1 MFSGLAIDTP
11 LCKHSVNT
19 VSKLSWQG
27 GADAFVSC
35 NAETWCSGD
44 HFPMCY
50 DMHTI
55 AYKIIVAGR
64 HSKPFPGAHIHA
76 CIHTYIHTYIH
87 IIMHIIHTSRQRF
100 QQYNSLGGPRAGS
113 HQSPSPASW
122 ATKLLE
128 ATTCAFPLGL
138 ASSAPVARS
147 ADMQAVTTY

>member
-11 LCKHSVNT
+11 LCKHSVNA

-35 NAETWCSGD
+35 NAETWCSDD

-64 HSKPFPGAHIHA
+64 HSKPFPGAHTHA
-76 CIHTYIHTYIH
+76 CIHTYIHKYNYAYNTYIATE
-87 IIMHIIHTSRQRF
+87 IPE
-100 QQYNSLGGPRAGS
+100 YNALGGPRAGS

-128 ATTCAFPLGL
+128 ATTCAFPLVL

>member
-11 LCKHSVNT
+11 LCKHFVNT

-35 NAETWCSGD
+35 NGETWCSDD

-64 HSKPFPGAHIHA
+64 HSKPIPGAHIHA
-76 CIHTYIHTYIH
+76 CIHTYIHTYNYA
-87 IIMHIIHTSRQRF
+87 
-100 QQYNSLGGPRAGS
+100 YNTYIATEIPAIQLTRWAPRSLAPITE
-113 HQSPSPASW
+113 PSFLGHKVTRSYYVC
-122 ATKLLE
+122 L
-128 ATTCAFPLGL
+128 PLG
-138 ASSAPVARS
+138 AC
-147 ADMQAVTTY
+147 